1 MKFRGAIERR
11 HTRRPIGRADGSIK
25 PHPGVCATTTCS
37 ERRRCRRTSVFRSG
51 KTGTTQAAGYCLIMG
66 EKDADWKEYVSVV
79 MHADS
84 RDALYSDMSTIMEK
98 IDR

>member
-1 MKFRGAIERR
+1 MKKWKYVAGVMFLWLAFGASAMAQEREM
-11 HTRRPIGRADGSIK
+11 PDGL
-25 PHPGVCATTTCS
+25 
-37 ERRRCRRTSVFRSG
+37 SVFGG

-66 EKDADWKEYVSVV
+66 ETDAGGKEYASVV

-84 RDALYSDMSTIMEK
+84 RDALYSDMSKIMEK